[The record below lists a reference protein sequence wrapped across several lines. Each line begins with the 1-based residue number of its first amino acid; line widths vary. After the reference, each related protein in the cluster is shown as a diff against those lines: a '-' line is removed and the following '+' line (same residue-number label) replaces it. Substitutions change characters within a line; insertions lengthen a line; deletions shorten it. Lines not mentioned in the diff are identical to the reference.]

1 MLLVCR
7 NINRLIKEIKLL
19 YKLLLAYELQVTVYY
34 KSYELLLLHELWV
47 IVYCTSYELLFAYE
61 LRGNFHMQTRSYFL
75 TMIYNK
81 DKDDKAV
88 YDNKVMV
95 KNYSLR

>member
-1 MLLVCR
+1 
-7 NINRLIKEIKLL
+7 
-19 YKLLLAYELQVTVYY
+19 
-34 KSYELLLLHELWV
+34 
-47 IVYCTSYELLFAYE
+47 
-61 LRGNFHMQTRSYFL
+61 MQTRSYFL